1 MSNSL
6 SKISIVYPDDWHVHL
21 RDGELLNSVLP
32 FTTAQFARAIVMP
45 NLTPPITSTSSA
57 ISYRERILKLL
68 PEGKEFIPLM
78 TCYLTDNSD
87 PNDIEL
93 GFKEGVFVAV
103 KLYPANATTNS
114 DYGVSE
120 WKNIFNVLSKME
132 KIGMPLLV
140 HGEDGDPSIDIFD
153 REAVF
158 IEKVLLGWMIPN
170 FPGLKIVLEHTTT
183 ANGVDFV
190 KESGENIAATITP
203 HHLVI
208 NRNDILAG
216 GIRPHLYCL
225 PIAKREKDKIALREA
240 AISGDPSFFLG
251 TDSAPHLTDAKENN
265 CGCAGIFNSPNAMGV
280 YASVFEEL
288 NALDKLEG
296 FASLHGPSFY
306 GMPFNKMKLSLFKR
320 SKKIVSNIP
329 TQSSARGI
337 RPFLAGETIGWS
349 IEDE

>member
-21 RDGELLNSVLP
+21 RDGELLSSVLP

-78 TCYLTDNSD
+78 TCFLTDNSD

-132 KIGMPLLV
+132 KIKAGPETRMAPILHSTAEVIKKRGLIILISDLFDNQEEV
-140 HGEDGDPSIDIFD
+140 LSGLQHFRYKGHEVIVFHIMDPQ
-153 REAVF
+153 EM
-158 IEKVLLGWMIPN
+158 KL
-170 FPGLKIVLEHTTT
+170 
-183 ANGVDFV
+183 DFSQRTRFRDM
-190 KESGENIAATITP
+190 ESGEEIITDPLHIQKDYQREIEQFCNNYKIQCRQNNIDY
-203 HHLVI
+203 VQ
-208 NRNDILAG
+208 LA
-216 GIRPHLYCL
+216 
-225 PIAKREKDKIALREA
+225 
-240 AISGDPSFFLG
+240 
-251 TDSAPHLTDAKENN
+251 TDSSLDMALSEYLLKRKR
-265 CGCAGIFNSPNAMGV
+265 MG
-280 YASVFEEL
+280 
-288 NALDKLEG
+288 
-296 FASLHGPSFY
+296 
-306 GMPFNKMKLSLFKR
+306 
-320 SKKIVSNIP
+320 
-329 TQSSARGI
+329 
-337 RPFLAGETIGWS
+337 
-349 IEDE
+349 